1 MLCVFLALPVF
12 AGAQPTTQRDSRAV
26 LVTGA
31 SSGIGRKITEHLA
44 ADGYLVFATARKEED
59 LKALGAIRNVQP
71 LRLDVTKPADIAAA
85 VESVSKAG
93 RGLYGLVNNAGI
105 LTFGR
110 IADMRYEEFD
120 LCMKVNAYGPVMMIK
135 AFEPLL
141 IAAKGRIIN
150 IGSVSGILAGPDL
163 VAYDMSKH
171 AVEGLT
177 DSLELQLAPL
187 GVHAS
192 VFELGAFRSDI
203 DKNMLARLS
212 EQERAYLRKVEG
224 SALDPTQYP
233 EADEVGEAVE
243 QALSDPNPKR
253 RYLVIPRQS
262 RDRLNNGLAEE
273 TIGWQMEQLV
283 QLNEGQPFTFDRAAL
298 IKILDEKLATAR
310 PRTK

>member
-1 MLCVFLALPVF
+1 
-12 AGAQPTTQRDSRAV
+12 
-26 LVTGA
+26 
-31 SSGIGRKITEHLA
+31 
-44 ADGYLVFATARKEED
+44 
-59 LKALGAIRNVQP
+59 
-71 LRLDVTKPADIAAA
+71 
-85 VESVSKAG
+85 
-93 RGLYGLVNNAGI
+93 
-105 LTFGR
+105 
-110 IADMRYEEFD
+110 MRYEEFD
-120 LCMKVNAYGPVMMIK
+120 LCMKVNACGPVMMIK

-141 IAAKGRIIN
+141 IAAEGRIIN
-150 IGSVSGILAGPDL
+150 IGSVSGILAGPNL

-171 AVEGLT
+171 AVEGRT
-177 DSLELQLAPL
+177 DSLELQLAPR

-203 DKNMLARLS
+203 DKNMLARFS

-224 SALDPTQYP
+224 SALDSTQYP

-253 RYLVIPRQS
+253 SYLVIPRQS

-273 TIGWQMEQLV
+273 TIGKQMEQLV

-298 IKILDEKLATAR
+298 IKILDEELATAR